1 MITAEDFLLN
11 KVRGINYKQ
20 PNQKQVEEWLIQ
32 FAKIHVTEAL
42 KEVEQSIHI
51 NATCNICCSGSEI
64 GFNENPIANA
74 YPLERIE

>member
-20 PNQKQVEEWLIQ
+20 PNPKQVEEWLIQ

-42 KEVEQSIHI
+42 KK
-51 NATCNICCSGSEI
+51 A
-64 GFNENPIANA
+64 NENTKTGVRDACGDIRADLVEKYILNA
-74 YPLERIE
+74 YSLDNVE